1 MSDTAKKIWDF
12 VARHATWLAL
22 GMIAL
27 LILSP
32 GLAEIKTIL
41 LIAAIEALS
50 IALSGIALYAFTK
63 VDFTKYFAGANPGLI
78 FLGVHICV
86 GMSVLGV
93 YLVQFGS

>member
-1 MSDTAKKIWDF
+1 MNEKLNFIF
-12 VARHATWLAL
+12 RHLAWIGL
-22 GMIAL
+22 GLAAL
-27 LILSP
+27 LLLSP

-50 IALSGIALYAFTK
+50 LALSGVALYSFTK

-86 GMSVLGV
+86 GMTVLGV
-93 YLVQFGS
+93 YLAQFGS